1 MDYFF
6 RKFRFILKGE
16 MLISSIIG
24 IESRATMDM
33 DTTIKD
39 FKLDIEILNKILEEI
54 FVLDV
59 GDNVKFDILN
69 IENIRE
75 NDDYGGMRVHISAI
89 FDNMVTSIRE
99 FYDIYILM
107 HLREN
112 NISYKML
119 KYAI

>member
-1 MDYFF
+1 
-6 RKFRFILKGE
+6 
-16 MLISSIIG
+16 
-24 IESRATMDM
+24 MDM

-75 NDDYGGMRVHISAI
+75 NDDYGGMRVHINAI